1 MNRLLIRPEDLPEH
15 VFKNIDRYRSSMLRL
30 LEDHMADH
38 DQQYLVEL
46 DGNQPV
52 AVLEKV
58 TLLLN
63 FRKNAFE
70 FTKFLIFCVTVS
82 FIRIFICRLL

>member
-1 MNRLLIRPEDLPEH
+1 
-15 VFKNIDRYRSSMLRL
+15 
-30 LEDHMADH
+30 MADH

-58 TLLLN
+58 
-63 FRKNAFE
+63 RAH
-70 FTKFLIFCVTVS
+70 CV
-82 FIRIFICRLL
+82 RLGAECRCVAILTSRLGKLASRDGGLEREALCTSAIV